1 MFGFGKKK
9 EEPPKKQ
16 INLGET
22 VDRVILFKLTLAR
35 KQRSR
40 NQT

>member
-9 EEPPKKQ
+9 EEEPPKKQPQ

-22 VDRVILFKLTLAR
+22 VDRVNK
-35 KQRSR
+35 
-40 NQT
+40 